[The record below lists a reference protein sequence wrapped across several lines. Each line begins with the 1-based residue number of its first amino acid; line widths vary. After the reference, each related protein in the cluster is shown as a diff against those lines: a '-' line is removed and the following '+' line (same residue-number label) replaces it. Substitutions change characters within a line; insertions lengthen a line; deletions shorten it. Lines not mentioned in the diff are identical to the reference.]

1 MTQAGLRTG
10 EDGERGEEAPLYQM
24 VVRALKAEILRGVPP
39 VGALLPSEAVLTARF
54 GVSRHTIREA
64 VRHLRDL
71 GLVESRQG
79 LGTIVL
85 KPGGPNTYVHQV
97 NSIDDLHDFN
107 VESRY
112 DEEVENLVADEA
124 LAKRLGGKPGERWMK
139 INGMRFDQMTGAPIC
154 AVEIFVAS
162 RFAGIARLMG
172 RRSGPIYAL
181 IEAVYGESIFEV
193 EQDLRVAPLD
203 RKLAAKLDA
212 APGETVVEIKR
223 TYRLSD
229 SFPAE
234 ITFNHYKGSNF
245 SFSINLKRV
254 RA

>member
-1 MTQAGLRTG
+1 MTRPGVRMAG
-10 EDGERGEEAPLYQM
+10 EAERGEETPLYQM
-24 VVRALKAEILRGVPP
+24 VVRALRAEILRGVPP
-39 VGALLPSEAVLTARF
+39 VGALLPSEAQLTARF

-79 LGTIVL
+79 LGTLVL

-112 DEEVENLVADEA
+112 DEKVENLVADAA
-124 LAKRLGGKPGERWMK
+124 LAERLGGKAGDRWMK
-139 INGMRFDQMTGAPIC
+139 INGMRYDQMTEAPIC

-162 RFAGIARLMG
+162 RFAGIARLMD

-181 IEAVYGESIFEV
+181 IEAVYGESISEV
-193 EQDLRVAPLD
+193 GQELRVVPLN
-203 RKLAAKLDA
+203 RALSAKLEAD
-212 APGETVVEIKR
+212 PGETVVEIKR

-229 SFPAE
+229 NFPAE
-234 ITFNHYKGSNF
+234 ITFNHYKASNF
-245 SFSINLKRV
+245 SLSINLKRV